1 MADHTE
7 WCSAAGCIQHQ
18 LGFAFEQASIAST
31 GKIAVLV
38 AQAIEYSPGTAVM
51 YIVAAAAAAA
61 VGLARAVESRLAV
74 DFGP

>member
-51 YIVAAAAAAA
+51 YIVAAAAAA

>member
-51 YIVAAAAAAA
+51 YIVAAAAAA
-61 VGLARAVESRLAV
+61 VGLAGVVESRLAV

>member
-18 LGFAFEQASIAST
+18 LGFAIEQASIAST

-51 YIVAAAAAAA
+51 YIVAAAAAA